1 MKWQMTFD
9 RVSKAGDIKEK
20 VEDKFSGLETF
31 LGRMKSRVESG
42 FVILSRGERWGFK
55 VKTKFRLPGREV
67 VAEGKG
73 KTLLSAID
81 EAYERTSREVKSYL
95 ERIKEKR
102 GR

>member
-20 VEDKFSGLETF
+20 VETKFSGLETF

-102 GR
+102 PR